1 MKPSETPRSETPTG
15 LSPSADPEPQKKR
28 KVIAGRGLVMFIA
41 GVAVAAFCLYA
52 FVVLYGIYAGT

>member
-15 LSPSADPEPQKKR
+15 LSPSADSEPQKTR

-41 GVAVAAFCLYA
+41 GVAVAAFCLYMFIA
-52 FVVLYGIYAGT
+52 LYGIYAHT